1 MLLGDPRQSDQ
12 RTQSF
17 HLYFPIV
24 VHQSLD
30 PAAQSSAA
38 ASAKL
43 LVLGRSP
50 TSSNAAALIFRV
62 SVLIF
67 EAKSHLHFVLAFTQQ
82 R

>member
-1 MLLGDPRQSDQ
+1 MIFIHESAPERQQDKRDARNISSPEKK
-12 RTQSF
+12 QSCGT
-17 HLYFPIV
+17 
-24 VHQSLD
+24 
-30 PAAQSSAA
+30 
-38 ASAKL
+38 
-43 LVLGRSP
+43 LGRSP

>member
-1 MLLGDPRQSDQ
+1 MCRNKLG
-12 RTQSF
+12 F
-17 HLYFPIV
+17 FFV
-24 VHQSLD
+24 F
-30 PAAQSSAA
+30 
-38 ASAKL
+38 
-43 LVLGRSP
+43 LGRSP